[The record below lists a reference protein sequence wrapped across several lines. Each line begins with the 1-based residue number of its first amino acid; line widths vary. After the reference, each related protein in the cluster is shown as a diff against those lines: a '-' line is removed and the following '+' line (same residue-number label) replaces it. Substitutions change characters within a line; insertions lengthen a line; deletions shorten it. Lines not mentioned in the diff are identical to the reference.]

1 MPLTFRGRSR
11 GRVPTGGG
19 IHAMV
24 ACRGVR
30 VSVSERCRSRGEGR
44 TSADADAD
52 DYYPPDP
59 PAVARMED
67 EQYTMHSFRV
77 GGAASHNMDGTTMDV
92 LVEYVGWKSATVA
105 RRCVGVTVPAAA
117 AGMKRSRERNGIH
130 RGGRPTSVRA
140 VCAFTYGVP
149 TGQLT
154 PNQPGVGG
162 EFWV

>member
-1 MPLTFRGRSR
+1 
-11 GRVPTGGG
+11 
-19 IHAMV
+19 MV

-117 AGMKRSRERNGIH
+117 AGMKRSRETVLIKADAL
-130 RGGRPTSVRA
+130 PLSEQFVRSH
-140 VCAFTYGVP
+140 
-149 TGQLT
+149 T
-154 PNQPGVGG
+154 PFPRAD
-162 EFWV
+162 